1 MATRGFEFAYA
12 LDGSTPTIVSW
23 PMSADAAGY
32 MKGDIL
38 AADSNGRLD
47 KVTADAGE
55 VTAICQQTETGAVAN
70 DDEMMVAIVTS
81 QQVWRCSMDAS
92 STAAKRGYTKTIDV
106 ADEHTLDADDLT
118 NGDCALV
125 AIGTDDEG
133 NVLAYVTFRQPT
145 FGNTLS

>member
-12 LDGSTPTIVSW
+12 FDGSTPTIVSW
-23 PMSADAAGY
+23 PMSADASGY

-47 KVTADAGE
+47 KVTASAGE
-55 VTAICQQTETGAVAN
+55 VTAVCMQTETDAVSD
-70 DDEMMVAIVTS
+70 DDELMVAIVTS
-81 QQVWRCSMDAS
+81 QQVWRCSMDAT

-106 ADEHTLDADDLT
+106 ADEHTLDADDLD

-125 AIGTDDEG
+125 DTGTDDEG

-145 FGNTLS
+145 FGNTLA

>member
-12 LDGSTPTIVSW
+12 FDGSTPTIVSW
-23 PMSADAAGY
+23 PMAADAAGY

-55 VTAICQQTETGAVAN
+55 VTAVCMQTETDAVSN
-70 DDEMMVAIVTS
+70 DDELMVAIVTS
-81 QQVWRCSMDAS
+81 QQVWRCSMDAT

-106 ADEHTLDADDLT
+106 ADEHTLDADDIA

-125 AIGTDDEG
+125 ATGTDDEG

-145 FGNTLS
+145 FGNTLA